1 MAKKILTTILFSVA
15 LLAGAGFWL
24 KSLIP
29 PPPDHQALAQTQPGD
44 IPYLQQPR
52 PSDGR
57 GRILMVVTS
66 ASTMGEHG
74 KGTGYELTEL
84 ARSYYVFTANGFTV
98 DIASIRG
105 GEPPAVID
113 RDDMGPIEYAFL
125 NDRQARAKLHG
136 SIPIEN
142 ANADDY
148 RGIFFV
154 GGKGAMFDFPGNTD
168 IHSLVLSIYGDGGV
182 VGAVCHG
189 PAALTDIEL
198 EPGVPLLQ
206 GRRIS
211 SFTNEEELFLI
222 PDAKQVFP
230 FMLESRLRENG
241 AVFEAGPT
249 YLRQVSTDG
258 RLVTGQN
265 PWSVW
270 ALAEQMVETLGYQPV
285 PRKVTGEEKT
295 VELLLAY
302 ESDGLPGAKAMLE
315 TFQQAASGG
324 EEAIN
329 RRLLAMH
336 GIVAM
341 MQGQTGKAADI
352 VRLLSTA
359 KKWQQG
365 EKV

>member
-1 MAKKILTTILFSVA
+1 MARKILATIFFTVA
-15 LLAGAGFWL
+15 LLAGTGFWL
-24 KSLIP
+24 KGLIP
-29 PPPDHQALAQTQPGD
+29 PPPDHHALAQTQPED
-44 IPYLQQPR
+44 IPYLQQSR
-52 PSDGR
+52 PSDDR

-74 KGTGYELTEL
+74 KDTGYELTEL
-84 ARSYYVFTANGFTV
+84 ARSYYVFIANGFTV
-98 DIASIRG
+98 DIASPRG

-125 NDRQARAKLHG
+125 NDRQAMARLHD
-136 SIPIEN
+136 SIPV
-142 ANADDY
+142 ARVNADDY

-154 GGKGAMFDFPGNTD
+154 GGKGAMFDFPGNAD
-168 IHSLVLSIYGDGGV
+168 IHNLVLSIYDDGGV

-189 PAALTDIEL
+189 PAALADMEL

-222 PDAKQVFP
+222 PEAEQVFP
-230 FMLESRLRENG
+230 FLLESRLRKNG
-241 AVFEAGPT
+241 AVFEAGPP
-249 YLRQVSTDG
+249 YLRQVSVDG
-258 RLVTGQN
+258 RLLTGQN

-270 ALAEQMVETLGYQPV
+270 ALAEEMVKTLGYQPV
-285 PRKVTGEEKT
+285 PRKVTSEERT

-302 ESDGLPGAKAMLE
+302 EADGHAGARARLE
-315 TFQQAASGG
+315 TFQQAANG
-324 EEAIN
+324 EGEAIN

-336 GIVAM
+336 GIVAV
-341 MQGQTGKAADI
+341 MQGRVGKAVDI

-359 KKWQQG
+359 KK
-365 EKV
+365 